1 MHKQT
6 DILMKNLIFY
16 LIVGL
21 WSIPLLTQ
29 AQDTPFQE
37 FRKEAEDFSM
47 IYSGKTVSTYNR
59 FQYYN
64 LPYWETEEYRN
75 GTLCYQG
82 RIYTDVPLRYDL
94 YQNELNILLPK
105 RIGVN
110 VDKRKVNYFILNK
123 VMFVPYEGGYQLI
136 LHDGHPL
143 KLTSIIRCVFG
154 NEVQEGTSS
163 FKNFVFKEQYT
174 LTIDGKEYEV
184 KNKKSFIKCFPAYKK
199 QLKKYAK
206 EQALDFKTHRKDAF
220 IAMTQ
225 YAETLIKADRHEQ

>member
-136 LHDGHPL
+136 LHPPAFYANSKKLHPIFLLPAHTQQSSPL
-143 KLTSIIRCVFG
+143 KNSIFYNLTKFCYIC
-154 NEVQEGTSS
+154 
-163 FKNFVFKEQYT
+163 
-174 LTIDGKEYEV
+174 L
-184 KNKKSFIKCFPAYKK
+184 
-199 QLKKYAK
+199 
-206 EQALDFKTHRKDAF
+206 
-220 IAMTQ
+220 
-225 YAETLIKADRHEQ
+225 